1 MKPRPIVT
9 RTVRKRFVLRTLGVL
24 FLLFSTTIVPPL
36 VLSIVM
42 ADGHSIDFAVTLIAA
57 LLTGLVLW
65 FPTRNKEARIRT
77 RDGFLIVGLM
87 WCGMSLLGVI
97 PFMTSLDM
105 SFVDS
110 LFESA
115 SGFTTTG
122 STVIVGLDDLPR
134 SILLYRQEIQWLGG
148 IGVIVVAIALL
159 PMLRI
164 GGMQLYAAETPG
176 PLKDDRITPRI
187 AKTAKNVF
195 IIYVALTAICA
206 LAYWFAGMN
215 TFDAVA
221 HSLTTLSTGGYST
234 HDASFAYF
242 DSDAINAV
250 AVVFM
255 LIGGISFSVHFL
267 VWRQLGPGFY
277 LRDSQT
283 RAFVSIVLVATAVV
297 AVQLAATGTAES
309 PLKALEIGAFEVAA
323 VITSTGYG
331 VADFAAWPLD
341 LPVLLIF
348 LSFIGGCAG
357 SSAGG
362 IKVIR
367 FLILGKQA
375 RSHVRRLI
383 HPRSMNPIRVD
394 HRVVDAAVI
403 EGIWGFFMVY
413 IAIFATFMLILTF
426 DGMDQVTA
434 FGAVATCLNNLGP
447 GLGEVSQNFTSVS
460 DGGKLLLVLAML
472 FGRLEIF
479 TILVLMTPGFWR
491 S

>member
-1 MKPRPIVT
+1 
-9 RTVRKRFVLRTLGVL
+9 VRLPFILRTLGVL

-36 VLSIVM
+36 VMSIITR
-42 ADGHSIDFAVTLIAA
+42 DGDTLDFSITLLAA
-57 LLTGLVLW
+57 LAIGLTLW
-65 FPTRNKEARIRT
+65 VPMRKKEARIRM
-77 RDGFLIVGLM
+77 RDGFLIVALM
-87 WCGMSLLGVI
+87 WGGMSLLGVI
-97 PFMTSLDM
+97 PFMSSLGM

-122 STVIVGLDDLPR
+122 STVIVGLDSLPR
-134 SILLYRQEIQWLGG
+134 SLLLYRQEIQWLGG

-159 PMLRI
+159 PMLQI
-164 GGMQLYAAETPG
+164 GGMQLYRAETPG

-187 AKTAKNVF
+187 AKTAKNICV
-195 IIYVALTAICA
+195 IYAALTLACA
-206 LAYWFAGMN
+206 LAYWLAGMDA
-215 TFDAVA
+215 FDAIA
-221 HSLTTLSTGGYST
+221 HSLSTLSTGGYST

-242 DSDAINAV
+242 DSPAINAV
-250 AVVFM
+250 ALIFM
-255 LIGGISFSVHFL
+255 LVGAISFSVHFL
-267 VWRQLGPGFY
+267 VWRQVGPVYY

-283 RAFVSIVLVATAVV
+283 RTFLLIVLAASILVAI
-297 AVQLAATGTAES
+297 QLAVAGTADS
-309 PLKALEIGAFEVAA
+309 STGALEAASFEVAS
-323 VITSTGYG
+323 VITSTGFG
-331 VADFAAWPLD
+331 VADFSTWPLD

-357 SSAGG
+357 STAGG

-367 FLILGKQA
+367 FLVLGKQA
-375 RSHVRRLI
+375 RSHVRKLI
-383 HPRSMNPIRVD
+383 HPQSMNPIRID
-394 HRVVDAAVI
+394 RRVVDPSVI
-403 EGIWGFFMVY
+403 EGTWGFFTIY
-413 IAIFATFMLILTF
+413 IAIFATFMLILTL

-447 GLGEVSQNFTSVS
+447 GLGDVSQTFTSVS

-479 TILVLMTPGFWR
+479 TILVLITPGFWK